1 MIFKGRY
8 SQTNWNNPLAPF
20 VEASVL
26 AADGE
31 WIDVFFLIDLG
42 ADGTYLP
49 SKYMKELGIQL
60 DEAKTE
66 DDVTGVGGRKVEYIP
81 FITQLRFERNDNR
94 RTLDLSIGVFT
105 QEESLDIPVLGRD
118 VMNFFTLLCDLKAN
132 LVWLI
137 DETDRIKILQFCE
150 AIETSEVSETSEV

>member
-8 SQTNWNNPLAPF
+8 SQTTLNNPLAPF
-20 VEASVL
+20 VEASIRV
-26 AADGE
+26 ADGK
-31 WIDVFFLIDLG
+31 WVKVFFLIDLG

-49 SKYMKELGIQL
+49 SEYLKKLGLQL
-60 DEAKTE
+60 DEAKSE
-66 DDVTGVGGRKVEYIP
+66 DNVTGVGGQKVKYVP
-81 FITQLRFERNDNR
+81 FMTQLRFRSNIVR
-94 RTLDLSIGVFT
+94 RTFDIEIGVFT

-137 DETDRIKILQFCE
+137 DEADRINLLRFCDAIDRHVSKI
-150 AIETSEVSETSEV
+150 

>member
-20 VEASVL
+20 VEASVR
-26 AADGE
+26 AADE
-31 WIDVFFLIDLG
+31 KWIDMFFLIDLG

-60 DEAKTE
+60 EEARIE
-66 DDVTGVGGRKVEYIP
+66 NDVTGVGGQRVEYIP
-81 FITQLRFERNDNR
+81 FITQLKFESNGDLRIF
-94 RTLDLSIGVFT
+94 DLSIGVFT
-105 QEESLDIPVLGRD
+105 QEESLDIPILGRD

-137 DETDRIKILQFCE
+137 DEADRMKLLRFCDE
-150 AIETSEVSETSEV
+150 IERHVSQV

>member
-20 VEASVL
+20 VKASIRT
-26 AADGE
+26 ANE
-31 WIDVFFLIDLG
+31 KWIDVSFLIDLG

-49 SKYMKELGIQL
+49 SEYAKKLGIQL
-60 DEAKTE
+60 DEARME
-66 DDVTGVGGRKVEYIP
+66 NDVTGVGGQRVEYIP
-81 FITQLRFERNDNR
+81 FITQLKFESNGGW
-94 RTLDLSIGVFT
+94 RTINLSIGVFT

-137 DETDRIKILQFCE
+137 DDSDRMKLLRFCD
-150 AIETSEVSETSEV
+150 AIERHVSKI

>member
-8 SQTNWNNPLAPF
+8 SQTNWNYPLAPF
-20 VEASVL
+20 VEASVCS
-26 AADGE
+26 ADE
-31 WIDVFFLIDLG
+31 KWIDVFFLIDLG

-49 SKYMKELGIQL
+49 NKYMKELSIQL
-60 DEAKTE
+60 DEARME
-66 DDVTGVGGRKVEYIP
+66 NDVTGVGGQRVEYIP
-81 FITQLRFERNDNR
+81 FITQLKFESNGDW
-94 RTLDLSIGVFT
+94 RTFDLSIGVFT

-137 DETDRIKILQFCE
+137 DEADRINLLRFCE
-150 AIETSEVSETSEV
+150 AIETP